1 MLLAACCYPYS
12 SSSEVVNGS
21 TENVSASAYTWVMQ
35 NILPAQT
42 GLTIEG
48 VYHKY
53 TITKDANADAIV
65 SITNE
70 NANGTGYIYEYH
82 DNWDN
87 LPSNTK
93 FKYDPIASSLGVLWG
108 KGEIKVTG
116 DGTLSDVNIRY
127 QYRFDT
133 CFIPLS
139 DPTCPDFRNAL
150 YKYLIDNDL
159 LNNEPSID
167 DPYYNEWVKLQLEQT
182 AKEEEEKEELEAAKE
197 EELENEKKERTMQ
210 DLFSVEG
217 LTKKLA
223 DPFEQVKMLQ
233 KMASLEKL
241 EGYYDVVIQGGEYK
255 DTVQLVDGSI
265 KDNTKA
271 LRNLAQDKAHEKM
284 VSMQYDK

>member
-1 MLLAACCYPYS
+1 
-12 SSSEVVNGS
+12 
-21 TENVSASAYTWVMQ
+21 MQ

-53 TITKDANADAIV
+53 TITKDTNADAIV

-82 DNWDN
+82 DNWDQ

-93 FKYDPIASSLGVLWG
+93 FKYDPIASSLGTLWG
-108 KGEIKVTG
+108 KGQIKVTG
-116 DGTLSDVNIRY
+116 AGTLSDVNIRY

-150 YKYLIDNDL
+150 YQYLIDNDL
-159 LNNEPSID
+159 LNNEPNID
-167 DPYYNEWVKLQLEQT
+167 DPYYNEWVKFQLEQT
-182 AKEEEEKEELEAAKE
+182 AKEEEKIEAAEKEEPE
-197 EELENEKKERTMQ
+197 EEEEKLTMQ

-217 LTKKLA
+217 LTKELA

-241 EGYYDVVIQGGEYK
+241 EGYYDVVIQGGVYE
-255 DTVQLVDGSI
+255 DTVKLVDGFI
-265 KDNTKA
+265 KDNFSV
-271 LRNLAQDKAHEKM
+271 LRNLSQDKVHEEM
-284 VSMQYDK
+284 INMQYNK

>member
-1 MLLAACCYPYS
+1 MVVCFWPYS
-12 SSSEVVNGS
+12 SYSEVVNGS
-21 TENVSASAYTWVMQ
+21 TDNASASAYTWVMQ

-53 TITKDANADAIV
+53 TITKDTHADAIV

-70 NANGTGYIYEYH
+70 NVNGTGYIYEYH
-82 DNWDN
+82 DNWN
-87 LPSNTK
+87 QLPSNTK
-93 FKYDPIASSLGVLWG
+93 FKYDPIASSLGTLWG
-108 KGEIKVTG
+108 KGQIKVTG
-116 DGTLSDVNIRY
+116 AGTLSNVNIRY

-150 YKYLIDNDL
+150 YQYLIDNDL

-167 DPYYNEWVKLQLEQT
+167 DPYYNEWVKFQLEQT
-182 AKEEEEKEELEAAKE
+182 AKEEEKLEVAE
-197 EELENEKKERTMQ
+197 EELEEEEEEKLTMQ

-217 LTKKLA
+217 LTKKLS

-241 EGYYDVVIQGGEYK
+241 EGYYDVVIQGGVYE
-255 DTVQLVDGSI
+255 DTIKLVDGSI
-265 KDNTKA
+265 KDNFRV
-271 LRNLAQDKAHEKM
+271 LRNLSQSKVHEEM
-284 VSMQYDK
+284 INMQYNK

>member
-1 MLLAACCYPYS
+1 MAVCFWPYS
-12 SSSEVVNGS
+12 SYSEVVNGS
-21 TENVSASAYTWVMQ
+21 TDNASASAYTWVMQ

-53 TITKDANADAIV
+53 TITKDTHADAIV

-70 NANGTGYIYEYH
+70 NVNGTGYIYEYH
-82 DNWDN
+82 DNWN
-87 LPSNTK
+87 QLPSNTK
-93 FKYDPIASSLGVLWG
+93 FKYDPIASSLGTLWG
-108 KGEIKVTG
+108 KGQIKVTG
-116 DGTLSDVNIRY
+116 AGTLSDVNIRY

-150 YKYLIDNDL
+150 YQYLIDNDL

-182 AKEEEEKEELEAAKE
+182 AKEEEKLEVAE
-197 EELENEKKERTMQ
+197 EELEEEEEEKLTMQ

-217 LTKKLA
+217 LTKKLS

-241 EGYYDVVIQGGEYK
+241 EGYYDVVIQGGVYE
-255 DTVQLVDGSI
+255 DTIKLVDGSI
-265 KDNTKA
+265 KDNFRV
-271 LRNLAQDKAHEKM
+271 LRNLSQSKVHEEM
-284 VSMQYDK
+284 INMQYNK

>member
-1 MLLAACCYPYS
+1 MAVCCYPYS
-12 SSSEVVNGS
+12 SYSEVVNGS
-21 TENVSASAYTWVMQ
+21 TDNASESAYTWVMQ

-53 TITKDANADAIV
+53 TITKDTNSDVIV

-70 NANGTGYIYEYH
+70 NVNGTGYIYEYT

-93 FKYDPIASSLGVLWG
+93 FKYDPVVSSLGVLWG
-108 KGEIKVTG
+108 KGEIKVIG

-150 YKYLIDNDL
+150 YQYLIDNDL

-167 DPYYNEWVKLQLEQT
+167 DPYYDEWVKLQLEQT
-182 AKEEEEKEELEAAKE
+182 AKEEEEEKELEAAKE
-197 EELENEKKERTMQ
+197 EELKNEKKERTMQ

-217 LTKKLA
+217 LTKELA

-255 DTVQLVDGSI
+255 DTVKLLDGSI

-284 VSMQYDK
+284 ISMQYDK

>member
-1 MLLAACCYPYS
+1 VLLAACFWPYS
-12 SSSEVVNGS
+12 SFSEVVNGS
-21 TENVSASAYTWVMQ
+21 TDNATSKAYTWVMQ

-53 TITKDANADAIV
+53 TITKDTNADAIV

-70 NANGTGYIYEYH
+70 NVNGTGYIYEYH
-82 DNWDN
+82 DNWDQ

-93 FKYDPIASSLGVLWG
+93 FKYDPIASSLGTLWG
-108 KGEIKVTG
+108 KGQIKVTG
-116 DGTLSDVNIRY
+116 NGTLSDVNIRY

-150 YKYLIDNDL
+150 YQYLIDNNL
-159 LNNEPSID
+159 LNNEPSIN

-182 AKEEEEKEELEAAKE
+182 AKEEEELKAAKE
-197 EELENEKKERTMQ
+197 EELEEEEEELTMQ

-223 DPFEQVKMLQ
+223 DPLEQVKMLQ
-233 KMASLEKL
+233 EMASVGKL
-241 EGYYDVVIQGGEYK
+241 DSYYDVKIQGGVYK
-255 DTVQLVDGSI
+255 DTVQLVGGSI
-265 KDNTKA
+265 RDNTKA
-271 LRNLAQDKAHEKM
+271 LRNLAQDKVHEEM

>member
-1 MLLAACCYPYS
+1 VVCFWPYS
-12 SSSEVVNGS
+12 SYSEVVNGS
-21 TENVSASAYTWVMQ
+21 TDNASASAYTWVMQ

-53 TITKDANADAIV
+53 TITKDTHADAIV

-70 NANGTGYIYEYH
+70 NVNGTGYIYEYH
-82 DNWDN
+82 DNWN
-87 LPSNTK
+87 QLPSNTK
-93 FKYDPIASSLGVLWG
+93 FKYDPIASSLGTLWG

-116 DGTLSDVNIRY
+116 AGTLSNVNIRY

-150 YKYLIDNDL
+150 YQYLIDNDL

-167 DPYYNEWVKLQLEQT
+167 DPYYNEWVKFQLEQT
-182 AKEEEEKEELEAAKE
+182 AKEEEKLEVAE
-197 EELENEKKERTMQ
+197 EELEEEEEEKLTMQ

-217 LTKKLA
+217 LTKKLS

-241 EGYYDVVIQGGEYK
+241 EGYYDVVIQGGVYE
-255 DTVQLVDGSI
+255 DTIKLVDGSI
-265 KDNTKA
+265 KDNFRV
-271 LRNLAQDKAHEKM
+271 LRNLSQSKVHEEM
-284 VSMQYDK
+284 INMQYNK

>member
-1 MLLAACCYPYS
+1 MLVLLAVSLWPYS
-12 SSSEVVNGS
+12 SYSEVVNGS
-21 TENVSASAYTWVMQ
+21 TDNASASAYTWVMK

-53 TITKDANADAIV
+53 TITKDTNSNAIV

-70 NANGTGYIYEYH
+70 NVNGTGYIYEYT

-108 KGEIKVTG
+108 KGEIKVIG
-116 DGTLSDVNIRY
+116 DGTLSDDNIRY

-139 DPTCPDFRNAL
+139 NPTGPDCRSDL
-150 YKYLIDNDL
+150 YQYLIDNDL
-159 LNNEPSID
+159 LNNDPSID

-182 AKEEEEKEELEAAKE
+182 AEEEDKLDVAEEEQEEEKEVKL
-197 EELENEKKERTMQ
+197 TMQ

-217 LTKKLA
+217 LTKELS
-223 DPFEQVKMLQ
+223 DPFEQIKMLQ
-233 KMASLEKL
+233 EMASLEKL
-241 EGYYDVVIQGGEYK
+241 EGYYTVEIQGGEYN
-255 DTVQLVDGSI
+255 DTIKLVDGSI
-265 KDNTKA
+265 KDNFSV
-271 LRNLAQDKAHEKM
+271 LRNLSQSKVHEEM
-284 VSMQYDK
+284 INMQYNK

>member
-1 MLLAACCYPYS
+1 MAVCFWPYS
-12 SSSEVVNGS
+12 SYSEVVNGS
-21 TENVSASAYTWVMQ
+21 TDNASASAYTWVMQ

-53 TITKDANADAIV
+53 TITKDTHADAIV

-70 NANGTGYIYEYH
+70 NVNGTGYIYEYH
-82 DNWDN
+82 DNWN
-87 LPSNTK
+87 QLPSNTK
-93 FKYDPIASSLGVLWG
+93 FKYDPIASSLGTLWG

-116 DGTLSDVNIRY
+116 AGTLSNVNIRY

-150 YKYLIDNDL
+150 YQYLIDNDL

-167 DPYYNEWVKLQLEQT
+167 DPYYNEWVKFQLEQT
-182 AKEEEEKEELEAAKE
+182 AKEEEKLEVAE
-197 EELENEKKERTMQ
+197 EELEEEEEEKLTMQ

-217 LTKKLA
+217 LTKKLS

-241 EGYYDVVIQGGEYK
+241 EGYYDVVIQGGVYE
-255 DTVQLVDGSI
+255 DTIKLVDGSI
-265 KDNTKA
+265 KDNFRV
-271 LRNLAQDKAHEKM
+271 LRNLSQSKVHEEM
-284 VSMQYDK
+284 INMQYNK

>member
-1 MLLAACCYPYS
+1 MVACLWPYS
-12 SSSEVVNGS
+12 SYSEVVNGS
-21 TENVSASAYTWVMQ
+21 TENVSSNAYTWVMQ

-70 NANGTGYIYEYH
+70 NIDGTGYIYEYH
-82 DNWDN
+82 DTWDQ

-93 FKYDPIASSLGVLWG
+93 FKYDPIASSLGALWG

-127 QYRFDT
+127 QYKFDT

-150 YKYLIDNDL
+150 YQYLIDNDL
-159 LNNEPSID
+159 LNNEPNVD
-167 DPYYNEWVKLQLEQT
+167 DPYYNEWVKFQLEQT
-182 AKEEEEKEELEAAKE
+182 AKEEEKLEVADE
-197 EELENEKKERTMQ
+197 EELEEEEEKLTMQ

-217 LTKKLA
+217 LTKRLS

-241 EGYYDVVIQGGEYK
+241 EGYYAVEIQGGNYE
-255 DTVQLVDGSI
+255 DTTKLVDKSI
-265 KDNTKA
+265 KDNFRA
-271 LRNLAQDKAHEKM
+271 LRNLSQNKVHEEM
-284 VSMQYDK
+284 INMQYNK

>member
-1 MLLAACCYPYS
+1 VVCFWPYS
-12 SSSEVVNGS
+12 SYSEVVNGS
-21 TENVSASAYTWVMQ
+21 TDNASASAYTWVMQ

-53 TITKDANADAIV
+53 TITKDTHADAIV

-70 NANGTGYIYEYH
+70 NVNGTGYIYEYH
-82 DNWDN
+82 DNWN
-87 LPSNTK
+87 QLPSNTK
-93 FKYDPIASSLGVLWG
+93 FKYDPIASSLGTLWG
-108 KGEIKVTG
+108 KGQIKVTG
-116 DGTLSDVNIRY
+116 AGTLSNVNIRY

-150 YKYLIDNDL
+150 YQYLIDNDL

-167 DPYYNEWVKLQLEQT
+167 DPYYNEWVKFQLEQT
-182 AKEEEEKEELEAAKE
+182 AKEEEKLEVAE
-197 EELENEKKERTMQ
+197 EELEEEEEEKLTMQ

-217 LTKKLA
+217 LTKKLS

-241 EGYYDVVIQGGEYK
+241 EGYYDVVIQGGVYE
-255 DTVQLVDGSI
+255 DTIKLVDGSI
-265 KDNTKA
+265 KDNFRV
-271 LRNLAQDKAHEKM
+271 LRNLSQSKVHEEM
-284 VSMQYDK
+284 INMQYNK

>member
-1 MLLAACCYPYS
+1 MLVLLAVSLWPYS
-12 SSSEVVNGS
+12 SYSEVVNGS
-21 TENVSASAYTWVMQ
+21 TDNASASAYTWVMK

-53 TITKDANADAIV
+53 TITKDTNSNAIV

-70 NANGTGYIYEYH
+70 NVNGTGYIYEYT

-108 KGEIKVTG
+108 KGEIKVIG

-150 YKYLIDNDL
+150 YQYLIDNDL

-182 AKEEEEKEELEAAKE
+182 AEEEDKLDVAEEEQEEEKEEKL
-197 EELENEKKERTMQ
+197 TMQ

-217 LTKKLA
+217 LTKKLS

-241 EGYYDVVIQGGEYK
+241 EGYYDVVIQGGEYN
-255 DTVQLVDGSI
+255 DTIKLVDGSI
-265 KDNTKA
+265 KDNFSV
-271 LRNLAQDKAHEKM
+271 LRNLSQSKVHEEM
-284 VSMQYDK
+284 INMQYNK

>member
-1 MLLAACCYPYS
+1 MLLAACFWPYS
-12 SSSEVVNGS
+12 SFSEGVNGS
-21 TENVSASAYTWVMQ
+21 TDNATSKAYTWVMQ

-53 TITKDANADAIV
+53 TITKDTNADAIV

-70 NANGTGYIYEYH
+70 NVNGTGYIYEYH
-82 DNWDN
+82 DNWDQ

-93 FKYDPIASSLGVLWG
+93 FKYDPIASSLGTLWG
-108 KGEIKVTG
+108 KGQIKVTG
-116 DGTLSDVNIRY
+116 NGTLSDVNIRY

-150 YKYLIDNDL
+150 YQYLIDNNL
-159 LNNEPSID
+159 LNNEPSIN

-182 AKEEEEKEELEAAKE
+182 AKEEEELKAAKE
-197 EELENEKKERTMQ
+197 EELEEEEEELTMQ

-223 DPFEQVKMLQ
+223 DPLEQVKMLQ
-233 KMASLEKL
+233 EMASVGKL
-241 EGYYDVVIQGGEYK
+241 DSYYDVKIQGGVYK
-255 DTVQLVDGSI
+255 DTVQLVGGSI
-265 KDNTKA
+265 RDNTKA
-271 LRNLAQDKAHEKM
+271 LRNLAQDKVHEEM

>member
-1 MLLAACCYPYS
+1 MVVCFWPYS
-12 SSSEVVNGS
+12 SYSEVVNGS
-21 TENVSASAYTWVMQ
+21 TDNASASAYTWVMQ

-53 TITKDANADAIV
+53 TITKDTHADAIV

-70 NANGTGYIYEYH
+70 NVNGTGYIYEYH
-82 DNWDN
+82 DNWN
-87 LPSNTK
+87 QLPSNTK
-93 FKYDPIASSLGVLWG
+93 FKYDPIASSLGTLWG
-108 KGEIKVTG
+108 KGQIKVTG
-116 DGTLSDVNIRY
+116 AGTLSNVNIRY

-150 YKYLIDNDL
+150 YQYLIDNDL

-167 DPYYNEWVKLQLEQT
+167 DPYYNEWVKFQLEQT
-182 AKEEEEKEELEAAKE
+182 AKEEEKLEVAE
-197 EELENEKKERTMQ
+197 EELEEEEEKLTMQ

-217 LTKKLA
+217 LTKKLS

-241 EGYYDVVIQGGEYK
+241 EGYYDVVIQGGVYE
-255 DTVQLVDGSI
+255 DTIKLVDGSI
-265 KDNTKA
+265 KDNFRV
-271 LRNLAQDKAHEKM
+271 LRNLSQSKVHEEM
-284 VSMQYDK
+284 INMQYNK

>member
-1 MLLAACCYPYS
+1 MK
-12 SSSEVVNGS
+12 
-21 TENVSASAYTWVMQ
+21 
-35 NILPAQT
+35 NILPAQS

-53 TITKDANADAIV
+53 TITKDTNSDAIV

-82 DNWDN
+82 DDWDQ

-93 FKYDPIASSLGVLWG
+93 FRYDPIASSLGTLWG

-182 AKEEEEKEELEAAKE
+182 AKKEEEDKEELEAAKE
-197 EELENEKKERTMQ
+197 EELEKDKKERTMQ

-255 DTVQLVDGSI
+255 DTVKLVDGSI

>member
-1 MLLAACCYPYS
+1 MVVCFWPYS
-12 SSSEVVNGS
+12 SYSEVVNGS
-21 TENVSASAYTWVMQ
+21 TDNASASAYTWVMQ

-53 TITKDANADAIV
+53 TITKDTHADAIV

-70 NANGTGYIYEYH
+70 NVNGTGYIYEYH
-82 DNWDN
+82 DNWN
-87 LPSNTK
+87 QLPSNTK
-93 FKYDPIASSLGVLWG
+93 FKYDPIASSLGTLWG

-116 DGTLSDVNIRY
+116 AGTLSNVNIRY

-150 YKYLIDNDL
+150 YQYLIDNDL

-167 DPYYNEWVKLQLEQT
+167 DPYYNEWVKFQLEQT
-182 AKEEEEKEELEAAKE
+182 AKEEEKLEVAE
-197 EELENEKKERTMQ
+197 EELEEEEEEKLTMQ

-217 LTKKLA
+217 LTKKLS

-241 EGYYDVVIQGGEYK
+241 EGYYDVVIQGGVYE
-255 DTVQLVDGSI
+255 DTIKLVDGSI
-265 KDNTKA
+265 KDNFRV
-271 LRNLAQDKAHEKM
+271 LRNLSQSKVHEEM
-284 VSMQYDK
+284 INMQYNK

>member
-1 MLLAACCYPYS
+1 VLVLLVACSWPYS
-12 SSSEVVNGS
+12 SYSEVVNGS
-21 TENVSASAYTWVMQ
+21 TENASSSAYTWVMQ

-70 NANGTGYIYEYH
+70 NIDGNGYIYEYH
-82 DNWDN
+82 DNWDQ

-93 FKYDPIASSLGVLWG
+93 FKYDPIASSLGALWG
-108 KGEIKVTG
+108 KGEIKVIG

-127 QYRFDT
+127 QYKFDT

-150 YKYLIDNDL
+150 YQYLIDNDL

-167 DPYYNEWVKLQLEQT
+167 DPYYNEWVKLQLEQQV
-182 AKEEEEKEELEAAKE
+182 EEEKLEAAKE
-197 EELENEKKERTMQ
+197 EEPEEEEKEKLTMQ
-210 DLFSVEG
+210 DLFSVDS
-217 LTKKLA
+217 LTKGLA

-233 KMASLEKL
+233 EMAALGKL
-241 EGYYDVVIQGGEYK
+241 DSYYGVEIQGGVYK
-255 DTVQLVDGSI
+255 DTIKLVDGSI

>member
-70 NANGTGYIYEYH
+70 NIDGTGYIYEYT

-93 FKYDPIASSLGVLWG
+93 FKYDPIASSLGALWG
-108 KGEIKVTG
+108 KGEIKVIG
-116 DGTLSDVNIRY
+116 EGTLSDVNIRY

-150 YKYLIDNDL
+150 YQYLIDNDL

-197 EELENEKKERTMQ
+197 EELKNEKKERTMQ

-217 LTKKLA
+217 LTKKLL
-223 DPFEQVKMLQ
+223 DPLEQVKMLQ
-233 KMASLEKL
+233 EMASLEKL
-241 EGYYDVVIQGGEYK
+241 EGYYTVEIQGGEYK
-255 DTVQLVDGSI
+255 DTIKLVDGSI
-265 KDNTKA
+265 KDNFSV
-271 LRNLAQDKAHEKM
+271 LRNLSQSKVHEEM
-284 VSMQYDK
+284 INMQYNK

>member
-1 MLLAACCYPYS
+1 MLLAVSLWPYS
-12 SSSEVVNGS
+12 SYSEVVNGS
-21 TENVSASAYTWVMQ
+21 TDNASASAYTWVMK

-53 TITKDANADAIV
+53 TITKDTNSNAIV

-70 NANGTGYIYEYH
+70 NVNGTGYIYEYT

-108 KGEIKVTG
+108 KGEIKVIG

-150 YKYLIDNDL
+150 YQYLIDNDL
-159 LNNEPSID
+159 LNNDPSID

-182 AKEEEEKEELEAAKE
+182 AEEEDKLEVAEEEKEEEKE
-197 EELENEKKERTMQ
+197 EKLTMQ

-217 LTKKLA
+217 LTKKLS

-241 EGYYDVVIQGGEYK
+241 EGYYDVVIQGGEYN
-255 DTVQLVDGSI
+255 DTIKLVDGSI
-265 KDNTKA
+265 KDNFSV
-271 LRNLAQDKAHEKM
+271 LRNLSQSKVHEEM
-284 VSMQYDK
+284 INMQYNK

>member
-1 MLLAACCYPYS
+1 MVACLWPYS
-12 SSSEVVNGS
+12 SYSEVVNGS
-21 TENVSASAYTWVMQ
+21 TENASSSAYTWVMQ

-70 NANGTGYIYEYH
+70 NIDGTGYIYEYH
-82 DNWDN
+82 DTWDQ
-87 LPSNTK
+87 LPSNPK
-93 FKYDPIASSLGVLWG
+93 FKYDPIASSLGALWG

-116 DGTLSDVNIRY
+116 AGTLSDVNIRY
-127 QYRFDT
+127 QYKFDT

-150 YKYLIDNDL
+150 YQYLIDNDL
-159 LNNEPSID
+159 LNNEPNVD
-167 DPYYNEWVKLQLEQT
+167 DPYYNEWVKFQLEQT
-182 AKEEEEKEELEAAKE
+182 AKEEEKLEVADE
-197 EELENEKKERTMQ
+197 EELEEEEEKLTMQ

-217 LTKKLA
+217 LTKKLS

-233 KMASLEKL
+233 EMASLEKL
-241 EGYYDVVIQGGEYK
+241 EGYYDVVIQGGVYE
-255 DTVQLVDGSI
+255 DTVKLVDGFI
-265 KDNTKA
+265 KDNFRA
-271 LRNLAQDKAHEKM
+271 LRNLSQSKVHEEM
-284 VSMQYDK
+284 INMQYNK

>member
-1 MLLAACCYPYS
+1 MVVCFWPYS
-12 SSSEVVNGS
+12 SYSEVVNGS
-21 TENVSASAYTWVMQ
+21 TDNASASAYTWVMQ

-53 TITKDANADAIV
+53 TITKDPNADAIV

-82 DNWDN
+82 DNWN
-87 LPSNTK
+87 QLPSNTK
-93 FKYDPIASSLGVLWG
+93 FKYDPIASSLGTLWG
-108 KGEIKVTG
+108 KGQIKVTG
-116 DGTLSDVNIRY
+116 NGTLSDVNIRY

-150 YKYLIDNDL
+150 YQYLIDNDL

-167 DPYYNEWVKLQLEQT
+167 DPYYNEWVKFQLEQT
-182 AKEEEEKEELEAAKE
+182 AKEEEKLEVAE
-197 EELENEKKERTMQ
+197 EELEEEEEKLTMQ

-217 LTKKLA
+217 LTKKLS

-241 EGYYDVVIQGGEYK
+241 EGYYDVVIQGGVYE
-255 DTVQLVDGSI
+255 DTIKLVDGSI
-265 KDNTKA
+265 KDNFRV
-271 LRNLAQDKAHEKM
+271 LRNLSQSKVHEEM
-284 VSMQYDK
+284 INMQYNK

>member
-1 MLLAACCYPYS
+1 
-12 SSSEVVNGS
+12 
-21 TENVSASAYTWVMQ
+21 MQ

-70 NANGTGYIYEYH
+70 NIDGTGYIYEYH
-82 DNWDN
+82 DTWDQ

-93 FKYDPIASSLGVLWG
+93 FKYDPIASSLGALWG
-108 KGEIKVTG
+108 KGEIKVIG
-116 DGTLSDVNIRY
+116 AGTLSDVNIRY
-127 QYRFDT
+127 QYKFDT

-150 YKYLIDNDL
+150 YQYLLDNDL

-167 DPYYNEWVKLQLEQT
+167 DPYYSEWVQFQLEQT
-182 AKEEEEKEELEAAKE
+182 AKEEELKEAKE
-197 EELENEKKERTMQ
+197 EELEEEKEELTMQ

-265 KDNTKA
+265 KDNASA

>member
-1 MLLAACCYPYS
+1 MVVCFWPYS
-12 SSSEVVNGS
+12 SYSEVVNGS
-21 TENVSASAYTWVMQ
+21 TDNASASAYTWVMQ

-53 TITKDANADAIV
+53 TITKDTHADAIV

-70 NANGTGYIYEYH
+70 NVNGTGYIYEYH
-82 DNWDN
+82 DNWN
-87 LPSNTK
+87 QLPSNTK
-93 FKYDPIASSLGVLWG
+93 FKYDPIASSLGTLWG
-108 KGEIKVTG
+108 KGQIKVTG
-116 DGTLSDVNIRY
+116 AGTLSNVNIRY

-150 YKYLIDNDL
+150 YQYLIDNDL

-167 DPYYNEWVKLQLEQT
+167 DPYYNEWVKFQLEQT
-182 AKEEEEKEELEAAKE
+182 AKEEEKLEVAE
-197 EELENEKKERTMQ
+197 EELEEEEEEKLTMQ

-217 LTKKLA
+217 LTKKLS

-233 KMASLEKL
+233 EMASLEKL
-241 EGYYDVVIQGGEYK
+241 EGYYDVVIQGGVYE
-255 DTVQLVDGSI
+255 DTIKLVDGSI
-265 KDNTKA
+265 KDNFRV
-271 LRNLAQDKAHEKM
+271 LRNLSQSKVHEEM
-284 VSMQYDK
+284 INMQYNK

>member
-1 MLLAACCYPYS
+1 
-12 SSSEVVNGS
+12 
-21 TENVSASAYTWVMQ
+21 MQ

-70 NANGTGYIYEYH
+70 NIDGTGYIYEYH
-82 DNWDN
+82 DTWDQ

-93 FKYDPIASSLGVLWG
+93 FKYDPIASSLGALWG

-116 DGTLSDVNIRY
+116 AGTLSDVNIRY
-127 QYRFDT
+127 QYKFDT

-150 YKYLIDNDL
+150 YQYLIDNDL

-167 DPYYNEWVKLQLEQT
+167 DPYYNEWVKFQLEQT
-182 AKEEEEKEELEAAKE
+182 AKEEEKLEVADE
-197 EELENEKKERTMQ
+197 EELEEEEEKLTMQ

-217 LTKKLA
+217 LTKRLS

-233 KMASLEKL
+233 EMASLEKL
-241 EGYYDVVIQGGEYK
+241 EGYYNVVIQGGTYE
-255 DTVQLVDGSI
+255 DTTKLVDKSI
-265 KDNTKA
+265 KDNFRA
-271 LRNLAQDKAHEKM
+271 LRNLSQNKVHEEM
-284 VSMQYDK
+284 INM

>member
-1 MLLAACCYPYS
+1 VLVLLAVCFWPYS
-12 SSSEVVNGS
+12 SYSEVVNGS
-21 TENVSASAYTWVMQ
+21 TDNASASAYTWVMQ

-53 TITKDANADAIV
+53 TITKDTHADAIV

-70 NANGTGYIYEYH
+70 NVNGTGYIYEYH
-82 DNWDN
+82 DNWN
-87 LPSNTK
+87 QLPSNTK
-93 FKYDPIASSLGVLWG
+93 FKYDPIASSLGTLWG
-108 KGEIKVTG
+108 KGQIKVTG
-116 DGTLSDVNIRY
+116 AGTLSNVNIRY

-150 YKYLIDNDL
+150 YQYLIDNDL
-159 LNNEPSID
+159 LNNEPSIN

-182 AKEEEEKEELEAAKE
+182 AKEEEEELEAAKE
-197 EELENEKKERTMQ
+197 EELEEEKKERTMQ
-210 DLFSVEG
+210 DLFSVKG

-241 EGYYDVVIQGGEYK
+241 EGYYDVVIQGGVYE
-255 DTVQLVDGSI
+255 DTVKLVDGSI

>member
-1 MLLAACCYPYS
+1 VLVLLAVCFWPYS
-12 SSSEVVNGS
+12 SYSEVVNGS
-21 TENVSASAYTWVMQ
+21 TDNASASAYTWVMQ

-53 TITKDANADAIV
+53 TITKDTHADAIV

-70 NANGTGYIYEYH
+70 NVNGTGYIYEYH
-82 DNWDN
+82 DNWN
-87 LPSNTK
+87 QLPSNTK
-93 FKYDPIASSLGVLWG
+93 FKYDPIASSLGTLWG
-108 KGEIKVTG
+108 KGQIKVTG
-116 DGTLSDVNIRY
+116 AGTLSNVNIRY

-150 YKYLIDNDL
+150 YQYLIDNDL

-167 DPYYNEWVKLQLEQT
+167 DPYYNEWVKFQLEQT
-182 AKEEEEKEELEAAKE
+182 AKEEEKLEVAE
-197 EELENEKKERTMQ
+197 EELEEEEEKLTMQ

-217 LTKKLA
+217 LTKKLS

-241 EGYYDVVIQGGEYK
+241 EGYYDVVIQGGVYE
-255 DTVQLVDGSI
+255 DTIKLVDGSI
-265 KDNTKA
+265 KDNFRV
-271 LRNLAQDKAHEKM
+271 LRNLSQSKVHEEM
-284 VSMQYDK
+284 INMQYNK

>member
-1 MLLAACCYPYS
+1 MLLVACSWPYS
-12 SSSEVVNGS
+12 SYSEVVNGS
-21 TENVSASAYTWVMQ
+21 TENASASAYTWVMQ

-48 VYHKY
+48 VYHRY

-70 NANGTGYIYEYH
+70 NANGTGYIYEYT

-150 YKYLIDNDL
+150 YQYLIDNDL

-197 EELENEKKERTMQ
+197 EELKNEKKERTMQ
-210 DLFSVEG
+210 DLFSVES

-255 DTVQLVDGSI
+255 DTIELVDGSI

-271 LRNLAQDKAHEKM
+271 LKNLAQDKAHEKM

>member
-1 MLLAACCYPYS
+1 VLLAACCYPYS

-21 TENVSASAYTWVMQ
+21 TENASASAYTWVMQ

-48 VYHKY
+48 VYHRY

-70 NANGTGYIYEYH
+70 NANGTGYIYEYT

-108 KGEIKVTG
+108 KGEIKVIG

-150 YKYLIDNDL
+150 YQYLIDNDL

-197 EELENEKKERTMQ
+197 EELKNEKKERTMQ
-210 DLFSVEG
+210 DLFSVES

-255 DTVQLVDGSI
+255 DTVKLVDGSI
-265 KDNTKA
+265 EDNTKA
-271 LRNLAQDKAHEKM
+271 LKNLAQDKAHEKM

>member
-1 MLLAACCYPYS
+1 VLVLLAVCFWPYS
-12 SSSEVVNGS
+12 SYSEVVNGS
-21 TENVSASAYTWVMQ
+21 TDNASASAYTWVMQ

-53 TITKDANADAIV
+53 TITKDTHADAIV

-70 NANGTGYIYEYH
+70 NVNGTGYIYEYH
-82 DNWDN
+82 DNWN
-87 LPSNTK
+87 QLPSNTK
-93 FKYDPIASSLGVLWG
+93 FKYDPIASSLGTLWG

-116 DGTLSDVNIRY
+116 AGTLSNVNIRY

-150 YKYLIDNDL
+150 YQYLIDNDL

-167 DPYYNEWVKLQLEQT
+167 DPYYNEWVKFQLEQT
-182 AKEEEEKEELEAAKE
+182 AKEEEKLEVAE
-197 EELENEKKERTMQ
+197 EELEEEEEEKLTMQ

-217 LTKKLA
+217 LTKKLS

-241 EGYYDVVIQGGEYK
+241 EGYYDVVIQGGVYE
-255 DTVQLVDGSI
+255 DTIKLVDGSI
-265 KDNTKA
+265 KDNFRV
-271 LRNLAQDKAHEKM
+271 LRNLSQSKVHEEM
-284 VSMQYDK
+284 INMQYNK

>member
-1 MLLAACCYPYS
+1 VLVLLVACFWPYS
-12 SSSEVVNGS
+12 SYSEVVNGS
-21 TENVSASAYTWVMQ
+21 TDNASASAYTWVMQ

-53 TITKDANADAIV
+53 TITKDTNADAIV

-82 DNWDN
+82 DNWDQ

-93 FKYDPIASSLGVLWG
+93 FKYDPIASSLGTLWG
-108 KGEIKVTG
+108 KGQIKVTG
-116 DGTLSDVNIRY
+116 AGTLSDVNIRY

-150 YKYLIDNDL
+150 YQYLIDNDL

-167 DPYYNEWVKLQLEQT
+167 DPYYNEWVKFQLEQT
-182 AKEEEEKEELEAAKE
+182 AKEEEKLEVADE
-197 EELENEKKERTMQ
+197 EELEEEEEKLTMQ

-217 LTKKLA
+217 LTKKLS

-241 EGYYDVVIQGGEYK
+241 EGYYNVVIQGGTYE
-255 DTVQLVDGSI
+255 DTTKLVDKSI
-265 KDNTKA
+265 KDNFRA
-271 LRNLAQDKAHEKM
+271 FRNLSQNKVHEEM
-284 VSMQYDK
+284 INMQYNK

>member
-1 MLLAACCYPYS
+1 MAVCFWPYS
-12 SSSEVVNGS
+12 SYSEVVNGS
-21 TENVSASAYTWVMQ
+21 TDNASASAYTWVMQ

-53 TITKDANADAIV
+53 TITKDTHADAIV

-70 NANGTGYIYEYH
+70 NVNGTGYIYEYH
-82 DNWDN
+82 DNWN
-87 LPSNTK
+87 QLPSNTK
-93 FKYDPIASSLGVLWG
+93 FKYDPIASSLGTLWG
-108 KGEIKVTG
+108 KGQIKVTG
-116 DGTLSDVNIRY
+116 AGTLSNVNIRY

-150 YKYLIDNDL
+150 YQYLIDNDL

-167 DPYYNEWVKLQLEQT
+167 DPYYNEWVKFQLEQT
-182 AKEEEEKEELEAAKE
+182 AKEEEKLEVAE
-197 EELENEKKERTMQ
+197 EELEEEEEEKLTMQ

-217 LTKKLA
+217 LTKKLS

-241 EGYYDVVIQGGEYK
+241 EGYYDVVIQGGVYE
-255 DTVQLVDGSI
+255 DTIKLVDGSI
-265 KDNTKA
+265 KDNFRV
-271 LRNLAQDKAHEKM
+271 LRNLSQSKVHEEM
-284 VSMQYDK
+284 INMQYNK